1 MNASFVKNIFLTFNA
16 WIQTEISSLE
26 MTFNFCYD
34 NMNLNIK
41 YVHNILCIL
50 RLNLYRKTPLWDWPS
65 SHAQKIISYVDTKL
79 LGNFDGEKIGSRSV
93 LIFYEL
99 NEATSHEKKNL
110 INKNQPIMQ
119 VSVFKTKSGILLK
132 NFTFYEHNFPSLKV
146 IYNKVQL
153 FLKQYFV
160 RFSIATIIWYFQLIF
175 KLEN

>member
-79 LGNFDGEKIGSRSV
+79 SFRELWWGKNRFKERSNILWTKRGHFSWEKKTWLTRISRSCK
-93 LIFYEL
+93 Y
-99 NEATSHEKKNL
+99 
-110 INKNQPIMQ
+110 P
-119 VSVFKTKSGILLK
+119 
-132 NFTFYEHNFPSLKV
+132 
-146 IYNKVQL
+146 
-153 FLKQYFV
+153 FLKRKMVFC
-160 RFSIATIIWYFQLIF
+160 
-175 KLEN
+175 